1 MGYIEKLIE
10 EIESEPCSQ
19 LCTDCYGSQTKPNF
33 ARKRFTIKYGEDAI
47 EDTKFSIA
55 EKEWHKANSPD
66 YESFKVTFFDI
77 GLTPTEAKD
86 FYDLYLTQNAFEQ
99 CKCENGRELTEHG
112 KRVARLHNALNNLY
126 KL

>member
-1 MGYIEKLIE
+1 MGFIERLLE

-19 LCTDCYGSQTKPNF
+19 LCTVCFGSNAIPSF
-33 ARKRFTIKYGEDAI
+33 ARARFKSKYGEDSI

-66 YESFKVTFFDI
+66 YQDFKLVFLDI

-86 FYDLYLTQNAFEQ
+86 FYKLYLTQSEFEQ

-112 KRVARLHNALNNLY
+112 ERVARLRNALNNMY